1 MRESD
6 SIDDTTPLQ
15 NVTVSVP
22 KEQKT
27 KNKDEKSN
35 YKEVCCCI
43 ILCLVAFLILMYI
56 CITFGQRN
64 RNNYGYG

>member
-15 NVTVSVP
+15 SVTVSIP
-22 KEQKT
+22 KEQKK

-35 YKEVCCCI
+35 HKEVCCCI

-64 RNNYGYG
+64 TKGYGYG

>member
-1 MRESD
+1 MGESD
-6 SIDDTTPLQ
+6 SINDTTPLES
-15 NVTVSVP
+15 VTLSVP
-22 KEQKT
+22 KEQKI

-35 YKEVCCCI
+35 HKEVCCCI

>member
-1 MRESD
+1 MRESG
-6 SIDDTTPLQ
+6 SIDDTTPLK

-22 KEQKT
+22 KEQQI

-35 YKEVCCCI
+35 HKEVCCCI

-56 CITFGQRN
+56 CITFGQRS

>member
-15 NVTVSVP
+15 TVTVSIP
-22 KEQKT
+22 EEQ
-27 KNKDEKSN
+27 EKKRVSN
-35 YKEVCCCI
+35 HKEVCCCI

>member
-15 NVTVSVP
+15 SVTVSVP
-22 KEQKT
+22 KEQQN
-27 KNKDEKSN
+27 KNNDEKSN
-35 YKEVCCCI
+35 HKEVCCCI
-43 ILCLVAFLILMYI
+43 MLCLAALLILMYI

-64 RNNYGYG
+64 RKGYG

>member
-1 MRESD
+1 MRELD

-22 KEQKT
+22 KEQQI

-35 YKEVCCCI
+35 HKEVCCCI

-56 CITFGQRN
+56 CITFGQRS